1 MDMNNYNLEEIIEE
15 CPDCGELILWLEV
28 SQNTTALQTIYD
40 YKIYDELLV
49 NLNKLCHE
57 DYELVVTSLEIIRD
71 RKYITRNIVH
81 DNLCMKNPVPFARK
95 IAPHKN
101 NTLRKT
107 FYYFEGYN
115 FYQEYMKVKNQSNK
129 KSR

>member
-1 MDMNNYNLEEIIEE
+1 MNNYDLNEIAKE

-81 DNLCMKNPVPFARK
+81 DNLCMKSPIPFTRK
-95 IAPHKN
+95 ASPHNSDALK
-101 NTLRKT
+101 KT
-107 FYYFEGYN
+107 FYFFEGYH
-115 FYQEYMKVKNQSNK
+115 FYQEYMKVKYPSNK